1 MLALMLQSSKLWAL
15 TDSPGVVDEP
25 LRSGMLRGALRVL
38 DVVLFEQLAG
48 DAAAEITSAA
58 GLIEE
63 AINELDA
70 PPAKGTV

>member
-1 MLALMLQSSKLWAL
+1 MSPYALECL
-15 TDSPGVVDEP
+15 G
-25 LRSGMLRGALRVL
+25 GALRVL